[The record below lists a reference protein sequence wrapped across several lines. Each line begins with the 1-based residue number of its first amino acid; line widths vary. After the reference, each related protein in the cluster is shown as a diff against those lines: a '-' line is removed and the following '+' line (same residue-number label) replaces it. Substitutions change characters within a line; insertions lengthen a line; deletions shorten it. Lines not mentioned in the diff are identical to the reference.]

1 MASMRIQAGIFIAL
15 SFASAGLVSAQVKA
29 AKAPEIKAPD
39 ANWKV
44 PKTPWGHPD
53 LQGTWTS
60 DDLQGVPVERP
71 KEYGT
76 RRFLT
81 EQELAERDGRVTR
94 LLDSA
99 ATGKRPTEGFWA
111 SQRGVDAAA
120 VPPNWVEFARR
131 ASALTSL
138 VSDPPDG
145 RIPALTPAAEAR
157 RAAQPNY
164 NNMRPQSYKDMTMYD
179 RCISRGVTAGFFP
192 SIYGNGSQF
201 VQTPDTVAIRYEMVH
216 ETRLIPLDN
225 RPRNTAKMRSYMGEP
240 RGHWEG
246 DTLVVETTNFIG
258 GKLAVSGVPYSED
271 LKLLERFRRT
281 GPDTLEYSVTVAD
294 PQTYTA
300 PWTATFPLTSEPGY
314 QIFEYACHEGNYA
327 MRNRLSAA
335 RAEEANEAKQAAE
348 KK

>member
-1 MASMRIQAGIFIAL
+1 MRVQASIVAAVGLFSA
-15 SFASAGLVSAQVKA
+15 AGLSAQVRE

-39 ANWKV
+39 ASWKV
-44 PKTPWGHPD
+44 PRTPWGHPD
-53 LQGTWTS
+53 LQGVWTS

-81 EQELAERDGRVTR
+81 EQEIAERDGRVSR
-94 LLDSA
+94 LIESA
-99 ATGKRPTEGFWA
+99 ATGERPKEGFWA

-120 VPPNWVEFARR
+120 VPANWVEFARR

-138 VSDPPDG
+138 VSDPADG
-145 RIPALTPAAEAR
+145 RIPALTEEALKLR
-157 RAAQPNY
+157 DTQPNY

-192 SIYGNGSQF
+192 SIYGNGSEF
-201 VQTPDTVAIRYEMVH
+201 VQTPEMVAIRYEMIH

-225 RPRNTAKMRSYMGEP
+225 RPRNSSKLRTYMGEP
-240 RGHWEG
+240 RGRWEG
-246 DTLVVETTNFIG
+246 DTLVVETKNFIG
-258 GKLAVSGVPYSED
+258 GKLAVSGAPYSED
-271 LKLLERFRRT
+271 LTLVERFRRS
-281 GPDTLEYSVTVAD
+281 GPQTLEYSVTVND
-294 PQTYTA
+294 PRTYTA
-300 PWTATFPLTSEPGY
+300 PWTASFPLTAEPGY

-335 RAEEANEAKQAAE
+335 RAEEAHDAAAG
-348 KK
+348 K

>member
-1 MASMRIQAGIFIAL
+1 MRIQVWLLIAACL
-15 SFASAGLVSAQVKA
+15 SAGGALYAQVKA

-39 ANWKV
+39 ANWKP
-44 PKTPWGHPD
+44 PKTVWGDPD

-71 KEYGT
+71 KEFGT

-81 EQELAERDGRVTR
+81 EEEMKDRDGRIGRILQSVE
-94 LLDSA
+94 
-99 ATGKRPTEGFWA
+99 TGERPKEGFWA
-111 SQRGVDAAA
+111 NQRGVDAAA

-145 RIPALTPAAEAR
+145 RIPALTAEAQQR
-157 RAAQPNY
+157 RANQPNY
-164 NNMRPQSYKDMTMYD
+164 NNTRPQSYKDMTMYD

-201 VQTPDTVAIRYEMVH
+201 VQTPGMVAIRYEMIH

-225 RPRNTAKMRSYMGEP
+225 RPRGSAKMRSYMGEP
-240 RGHWEG
+240 RGRFEG

-271 LKLLERFRRT
+271 LKLVERFRRT
-281 GPDTLEYSVTVAD
+281 GPETLEYSVTVDD
-294 PQTYTA
+294 PRTYTA
-300 PWTATFPLTSEPGY
+300 PWTATFPLTAEPGY
-314 QIFEYACHEGNYA
+314 EIFEYACHEGNYA

-335 RAEEANEAKQAAE
+335 RAEEAKEAAG